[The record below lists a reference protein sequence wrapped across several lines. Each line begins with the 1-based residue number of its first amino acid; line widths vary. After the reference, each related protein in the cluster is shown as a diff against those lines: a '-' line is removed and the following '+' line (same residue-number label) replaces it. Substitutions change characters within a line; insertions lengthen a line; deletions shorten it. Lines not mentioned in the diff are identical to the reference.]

1 LIRAEQNH
9 KEKLFMD
16 KQALIDRLNKD
27 LADEHAAIIRYLVHG
42 YMEGEDTPL
51 GASLV
56 SISREEMWHFH
67 WLGMIIGKLGGEPNF
82 TPAPYPYDP
91 TSRATILRSYIEYE
105 EKLIPHYGGEAEKV
119 DDPHIRRVLEREAW
133 ESAIHA
139 RKFQRKLDKLSPE
152 EAAGLPGG
160 ETELPEELL
169 DKLQAEVTSK
179 YTEMLQ
185 HLRTSWV
192 FQKDEIMGWKIMDQ
206 AMEKMKHLAHFAED
220 IAENGIAPKLKP
232 GEIDRSN
239 AIGLALKKA
248 LEDVH
253 KARERHLKLRE
264 DSEVRKHSGL
274 VINLDLT
281 VQQEEYQGAE
291 LEDWKK
297 NK

>member
-1 LIRAEQNH
+1 LIKAEQNR
-9 KEKLFMD
+9 KEKLPME
-16 KQALIDRLNKD
+16 KQVLIDRLNRD

-51 GASLV
+51 GASLI

-160 ETELPEELL
+160 ESELPEELL
-169 DKLQAEVTSK
+169 DMLQAEVTSK

-185 HLRTSWV
+185 HLRTSWI

-220 IAENGIAPKLKP
+220 IAEDGIAPKLKP

-239 AIGLALKKA
+239 AIGQALKRA
-248 LEDVH
+248 LEDVRT
-253 KARERHLKLRE
+253 ARNRHLKFRE
-264 DSEVRKHSGL
+264 NSEVKKHSGL

-291 LEDWKK
+291 LEDWLQK
-297 NK
+297 

>member
-1 LIRAEQNH
+1 M
-9 KEKLFMD
+9 EK
-16 KQALIDRLNKD
+16 KALIDRLNRD

-160 ETELPEELL
+160 ESELPEELL
-169 DKLQAEVTSK
+169 DRLQAEVTSK

-220 IAENGIAPKLKP
+220 IAEDGIAPKLKP
-232 GEIDRSN
+232 GEIDRSS
-239 AIGLALKKA
+239 AIGLALKRA
-248 LEDVH
+248 LEDVRT
-253 KARERHLKLRE
+253 ARERHLKLRE

-291 LEDWKK
+291 LEDWTKDK
-297 NK
+297 

>member
-1 LIRAEQNH
+1 ME
-9 KEKLFMD
+9 
-16 KQALIDRLNKD
+16 KQALIDKLNRD

-91 TSRATILRSYIEYE
+91 TNRATILRSYIEYE

-119 DDPHIRRVLEREAW
+119 DDPHI
-133 ESAIHA
+133 
-139 RKFQRKLDKLSPE
+139 
-152 EAAGLPGG
+152 GG
-160 ETELPEELL
+160 EMGLPEEML

-192 FQKDEIMGWKIMDQ
+192 FQDDEIMGWKIMDQ
-206 AMEKMKHLAHFAED
+206 AMEKMKQLAHFAED
-220 IAENGIAPKLKP
+220 IAEDGVAPKLKP

-239 AIGLALKKA
+239 AIGQALKRA
-248 LEDVH
+248 LEDVRT
-253 KARERHLKLRE
+253 ARERHLKLRE

-291 LEDWKK
+291 LKDWLQK
-297 NK
+297 

>member
-1 LIRAEQNH
+1 ME
-9 KEKLFMD
+9 
-16 KQALIDRLNKD
+16 KQALIDRLNRD

-105 EKLIPHYGGEAEKV
+105 EKLIPHYGEEAEKV
-119 DDPHIRRVLEREAW
+119 DDSHIRRVLEREAW

-152 EAAGLPGG
+152 EAASLPGG
-160 ETELPEELL
+160 EKGLPEELL

-220 IAENGIAPKLKP
+220 IAEDGIAPRFKP

-239 AIGLALKKA
+239 AIGLALKRA
-248 LEDVH
+248 LEDVRT
-253 KARERHLKLRE
+253 ARERHLKLRE

-291 LEDWKK
+291 LKDWLQK
-297 NK
+297 

>member
-1 LIRAEQNH
+1 ME
-9 KEKLFMD
+9 
-16 KQALIDRLNKD
+16 KQALIDRLNRD

-51 GASLV
+51 GASLI

-91 TSRATILRSYIEYE
+91 TNRATILRSYIEYE

-152 EAAGLPGG
+152 EAASLPGG
-160 ETELPEELL
+160 ESQLPEELL

-220 IAENGIAPKLKP
+220 IAEDGIAPKLKP

-239 AIGLALKKA
+239 AIGLALKRA
-248 LEDVH
+248 LEDVRT
-253 KARERHLKLRE
+253 ARERHLKLRE

-281 VQQEEYQGAE
+281 VHQEEYQGAE
-291 LEDWKK
+291 IEDWLQK
-297 NK
+297 

>member
-1 LIRAEQNH
+1 ME
-9 KEKLFMD
+9 
-16 KQALIDRLNKD
+16 KQALIDRLNRD

-51 GASLV
+51 GASLI

-82 TPAPYPYDP
+82 TPAMYPYDP
-91 TSRATILRSYIEYE
+91 TNRATILRSYIEYE

-152 EAAGLPGG
+152 EAASLPGG
-160 ETELPEELL
+160 ESELPEELL

-220 IAENGIAPKLKP
+220 IAEDGIAPKLKP
-232 GEIDRSN
+232 GEIDRST
-239 AIGLALKKA
+239 AIGLALKRA
-248 LEDVH
+248 LEDVRT
-253 KARERHLKLRE
+253 ARERHLKLRE

-291 LEDWKK
+291 LKDWLQK
-297 NK
+297 

>member
-1 LIRAEQNH
+1 M
-9 KEKLFMD
+9 EK
-16 KQALIDRLNKD
+16 QVLIDRLNRD

-51 GASLV
+51 GASLI

-160 ETELPEELL
+160 ESELPEELL
-169 DKLQAEVTSK
+169 DMLQAEVTSK

-185 HLRTSWV
+185 HLRTSWI

-220 IAENGIAPKLKP
+220 IAEDGIAPKLKP

-239 AIGLALKKA
+239 AIGQALKRA
-248 LEDVH
+248 LEDVRT
-253 KARERHLKLRE
+253 ARNRHLKFRE
-264 DSEVRKHSGL
+264 NSEVKKHSGL

-291 LEDWKK
+291 LEDWLQK
-297 NK
+297 

>member
-1 LIRAEQNH
+1 ME
-9 KEKLFMD
+9 
-16 KQALIDRLNKD
+16 KQALIDKLNRD

-51 GASLV
+51 GASLI

-82 TPAPYPYDP
+82 TPALYPYDP
-91 TSRATILRSYIEYE
+91 TNRATILRSYIEYE
-105 EKLIPHYGGEAEKV
+105 ERLIPHYNGEAEKT

-139 RKFQRKLDKLSPE
+139 RKFRRKLDKLSSE

-160 ETELPEELL
+160 ETRLPGELL
-169 DKLQAEVTSK
+169 DRLQAEVTSK

-185 HLRTSWV
+185 HLRTSWL
-192 FQKDEIMGWKIMDQ
+192 FQKDGTMGWKIMDQ
-206 AMEKMKHLAHFAED
+206 AMEKMKQLAHFAED
-220 IAENGIAPKLKP
+220 IAEDGIAPKLKP

-239 AIGLALKKA
+239 AIGQALKKA
-248 LEDVH
+248 LEDVRT
-253 KARERHLKLRE
+253 ARERHLKLRE

-291 LEDWKK
+291 IEGWLQK
-297 NK
+297 

>member
-1 LIRAEQNH
+1 LIRAEQNR
-9 KEKLFMD
+9 KEELPMEN
-16 KQALIDRLNKD
+16 QALIDRLNRD

-82 TPAPYPYDP
+82 TPAPYPHDP
-91 TSRATILRSYIEYE
+91 TSRATILKSYIEYE
-105 EKLIPHYGGEAEKV
+105 EKLIPHYNGEADEV

-160 ETELPEELL
+160 EMGLPKELL

-185 HLRTSWV
+185 HLRTSWI

-206 AMEKMKHLAHFAED
+206 AMEKMKQLAHFAED
-220 IAENGIAPKLKP
+220 IAEDGIAPKFWP

-253 KARERHLKLRE
+253 TARERHLKLKE

-291 LEDWKK
+291 IEDWLQK
-297 NK
+297 

>member
-1 LIRAEQNH
+1 MEN
-9 KEKLFMD
+9 
-16 KQALIDRLNKD
+16 QALIDRLNRD

-160 ETELPEELL
+160 ESELPEELL

-185 HLRTSWV
+185 HLRTSWL

-206 AMEKMKHLAHFAED
+206 AMEKMKQLAHFAEG
-220 IAENGIAPKLKP
+220 IAEDGVAPKLKP

-239 AIGLALKKA
+239 AIGLALKRA
-248 LEDVH
+248 LEDVRT
-253 KARERHLKLRE
+253 ARERHLNLRE

-291 LEDWKK
+291 IKDWLQK
-297 NK
+297 

>member
-1 LIRAEQNH
+1 M
-9 KEKLFMD
+9 EK
-16 KQALIDRLNKD
+16 KALIDRLNRD

-105 EKLIPHYGGEAEKV
+105 EKLIPHYGGEAGKV

-160 ETELPEELL
+160 ESELPEELL
-169 DKLQAEVTSK
+169 DRLQAEVTSK

-185 HLRTSWV
+185 HLRTSWL
-192 FQKDEIMGWKIMDQ
+192 FQKDEIMGWEIMDQ

-220 IAENGIAPKLKP
+220 IAEDGIAPKFRP

-239 AIGLALKKA
+239 AIGQALKRA
-248 LEDVH
+248 LEDVRT
-253 KARERHLKLRE
+253 ARERHLKFRE
-264 DSEVRKHSGL
+264 NSEVKKHSGL

-291 LEDWKK
+291 IEDWLQK
-297 NK
+297 